1 MNKKNKKNKKN
12 YSYSLEE
19 SSESSSS
26 SYSSEKEVNN
36 KYSEIQDKKTIEKPM
51 KAKDKYN
58 KNIDNESEN
67 TNNKK
72 FLGKKRI
79 SKNNNIKINNF
90 VNKAKLNE
98 KISKINYELIPSDKL
113 DDISFLNSNYPKL
126 FLPGTKVKFKIQELL
141 KTGIGV
147 GDYHFGVI
155 DNFNSQNNSF
165 LIKDCSS
172 LNEKTMLFMYQYDD
186 DLMCIELKNFVEI
199 WIQTEKNGKDYLE
212 KDPELIKHFIRR
224 QTEFYFCDK
233 NYEKDS
239 FLKQNEDEKG
249 YIPINVIMNF
259 NKIKMITKDRNEFIE
274 ALKEEGNKNLG
285 EDSNKSY
292 ELNED
297 FTKIRKKII
306 N

>member
-1 MNKKNKKNKKN
+1 MNKKNKKD

>member
-1 MNKKNKKNKKN
+1 
-12 YSYSLEE
+12 
-19 SSESSSS
+19 
-26 SYSSEKEVNN
+26 
-36 KYSEIQDKKTIEKPM
+36 M

-285 EDSNKSY
+285 EDSNINGGIKKVD
-292 ELNED
+292 NE
-297 FTKIRKKII
+297 
-306 N
+306 

>member
-1 MNKKNKKNKKN
+1 MNKKNKKN

-141 KTGIGV
+141 KIGIGV

>member
-1 MNKKNKKNKKN
+1 MNKKNKKN

>member
-1 MNKKNKKNKKN
+1 MNKKNKKN

-297 FTKIRKKII
+297 FTKIRKKVI